1 MLRPD
6 QNVLVTGGSGFVGTA
21 LIRRL
26 LAQGY
31 SVRAISRVPR
41 QAIAV
46 GTETIGQLEWY
57 VGDLENPEHLE
68 KAFAGVSQVFHV
80 AGLVDSAAASYKI
93 ERANVDATR
102 NVCDLS
108 LRGGTNKL
116 IHISTCD
123 VFGLPGRDE
132 VTTERTSYRAWS
144 EPYPD
149 SKIRAAEIVKG
160 YRDRGLCVDDHSSRM
175 GIWSR

>member
-57 VGDLENPEHLE
+57 VGDL
-68 KAFAGVSQVFHV
+68 G
-80 AGLVDSAAASYKI
+80 
-93 ERANVDATR
+93 
-102 NVCDLS
+102 
-108 LRGGTNKL
+108 
-116 IHISTCD
+116 
-123 VFGLPGRDE
+123 
-132 VTTERTSYRAWS
+132 
-144 EPYPD
+144 
-149 SKIRAAEIVKG
+149 
-160 YRDRGLCVDDHSSRM
+160 
-175 GIWSR
+175 